1 MKSIKHKLFISYTIT
16 IFLILSLLSGVT
28 IYFFKQNKETKSLE
42 LIETT
47 YIQIENLIYE
57 KKQLNIQE
65 IDKYIDLANQ
75 FLIIF
80 EDEKLVF
87 TNQSRFKTLRILDE
101 IEYENE
107 ERYEYE
113 KDDEFH
119 REHKRDWDDRRKEL
133 DRKYGEFY
141 EEGYIEIDNYVFS
154 LNFFDMNNKEYE
166 VYLGVD
172 ERYLDESLDDIYMAI
187 VFLNIVIFL
196 ILSIL
201 GYILINKT
209 INPLKLILEE
219 LKALQ
224 ENSDLS
230 KRLKENKTN
239 DEFEELIDSF
249 NKMLSNIEN
258 SVENIKQFSSD
269 ASHELRTPLTVIQ
282 GEIELIKNKED
293 VSKEELT
300 HVVNKID
307 EEQRKLQEIIKNF
320 LLLSRLDKEAL
331 KHKKATLDKVVFE
344 CIESNLDALEQKGL
358 ELDLDIDDSLEVSF
372 DEKYLNIVVNNL
384 LLNAIKYT
392 NEGVITLRA
401 KKEANKTYLE
411 VKDTGMGIKEEDLNK
426 IFERFYRVDK
436 ARTTTKNGIGLGL
449 SIVKKICERFEANIK
464 VESKI
469 EKGTVFKII
478 FGDDKNV

>member
-16 IFLILSLLSGVT
+16 IFLILSVLSGVS
-28 IYFFKQNKETKSLE
+28 IYFFKLNTETKSLE
-42 LIETT
+42 LIDAT
-47 YIQIENLIYE
+47 YVQIENLLYE
-57 KKQLNIQE
+57 NKKLNIQE
-65 IDKYIDLANQ
+65 VDKYIDLANQ

-80 EDEKLVF
+80 EDERLVF
-87 TNQSRFKTLRILDE
+87 TNQSRFKTQRILEE

-119 REHKRDWDDRRKEL
+119 KEHKRDWDDRRKEL

-141 EEGYIEIDNYVFS
+141 DEGYIEIDNYVFS

-172 ERYLDESLDDIYMAI
+172 ERYLDESLDDIYMTI

-224 ENSDLS
+224 ETSDLS

-239 DEFEELIDSF
+239 DEFEELIESF

-293 VSKEELT
+293 VSKEEFS

-331 KHKKATLDKVVFE
+331 KHKSAT
-344 CIESNLDALEQKGL
+344 
-358 ELDLDIDDSLEVSF
+358 
-372 DEKYLNIVVNNL
+372 
-384 LLNAIKYT
+384 
-392 NEGVITLRA
+392 
-401 KKEANKTYLE
+401 
-411 VKDTGMGIKEEDLNK
+411 
-426 IFERFYRVDK
+426 
-436 ARTTTKNGIGLGL
+436 
-449 SIVKKICERFEANIK
+449 
-464 VESKI
+464 
-469 EKGTVFKII
+469 
-478 FGDDKNV
+478 